1 MLIVYLIS
9 MLVCFILALVNYVFA
24 TEKED
29 AKFTTALI
37 VIGLIP
43 AVNSGIVLV
52 ILLVGLAGFVHRTV
66 AKGIEKRVGK
76 ND

>member
-24 TEKED
+24 TEKEE
-29 AKFTTALI
+29 AKVTTALI

-43 AVNSGIVLV
+43 AVNSGVVLI
-52 ILLVGLAGFVHRTV
+52 ILLVGLAGFVYSTV
-66 AKGIEKRVGK
+66 VKGIEKRVGK

>member
-9 MLVCFILALVNYVFA
+9 MLVCFIIALVNYVFA
-24 TEKED
+24 TEKEE
-29 AKFTTALI
+29 AKVTTALI
-37 VIGLIP
+37 VLGLIP
-43 AVNSGIVLV
+43 VFNSAVPLA
-52 ILLVGLAGFVHRTV
+52 ILLVGLVQFIHDVV